1 MPSTYPNMP
10 SIYLCPRSNQTCPRP
25 NQLYHRSSQLWRSLF
40 AMYVLDQGLYGGPND
55 VLLNF
60 RGQTPKKLK
69 FWERIGLSNLK
80 EKKFKSLYFE
90 NYLADHYEIFTG
102 STHQNEPPWV
112 VSRLT
117 PNKSKMAAAAIFNF
131 GKMSITPDWT
141 KISAP
146 NFMERCITAV
156 RRWPRD

>member
-1 MPSTYPNMP
+1 
-10 SIYLCPRSNQTCPRP
+10 
-25 NQLYHRSSQLWRSLF
+25 
-40 AMYVLDQGLYGGPND
+40 MYVLDQGLYGGPND

-60 RGQTPKKLK
+60 RGQTPKKTEILRANRTFK
-69 FWERIGLSNLK
+69 PER
-80 EKKFKSLYFE
+80 KKFKSLYFE